1 MVSSTKGN
9 SPKGDTM
16 SQLSTASRPVRLRYD
31 LSQLHELRESG
42 WNTHG
47 GFITIAATGPDGSRV
62 SLTTNCVGEGE
73 FSEDGLRQFMGTCQF
88 SIYGWSDRRARAEL
102 RKRFEELQRN
112 REIDAFAREFDAELG
127 IEGD

>member
-1 MVSSTKGN
+1 
-9 SPKGDTM
+9 M

-88 SIYGWSDRRARAEL
+88 SIHGWSDRRARAEL
-102 RKRFEELQRN
+102 RERYEELQRN

-127 IEGD
+127 IEED

>member
-9 SPKGDTM
+9 SPKEDTM

-102 RKRFEELQRN
+102 RERYEELRRN
-112 REIDAFAREFDAELG
+112 REVDAFAREFDAEIG
-127 IEGD
+127 IEED